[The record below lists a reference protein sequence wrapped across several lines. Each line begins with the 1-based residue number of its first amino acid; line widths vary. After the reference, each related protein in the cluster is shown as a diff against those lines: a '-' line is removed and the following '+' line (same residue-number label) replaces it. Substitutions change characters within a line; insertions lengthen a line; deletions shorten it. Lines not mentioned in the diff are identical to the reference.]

1 MGILKELYDMC
12 RYTGYSGDW
21 SYYYKRYK
29 ALEVQYPRYR
39 RKKSSERHYRHL
51 SLGLSVEGVLSL
63 LGFPETQEEGFY
75 KGGPSSHP
83 WDTRWMYAGG
93 VGEIVVFKNEIV
105 TGFFYGLDDETEV
118 SEGMLK
124 WGKSQ
129 VTTLK
134 KLKLGI
140 SEVEVV
146 GLVGGPDRI
155 DVGTPDPNDSWDVLW
170 RYWDSAKNAVVAFK
184 NKKVV
189 GIYYDLNGKDFKAV
203 GTFEGFRKGKPLW
216 RSLKL
221 GMSEEKV
228 LVSLGLPDCIDDD
241 VWGGD
246 WDNTWR
252 YSSYGVAFKNK
263 KVVGFYYRDS
273 GDTREEGVLKGF

>member
-1 MGILKELYDMC
+1 MYLSDGGVGKGGLKRKGRAMGILKELYDMG
-12 RYTGYSGDW
+12 RYTCYGSNWD
-21 SYYYKRYK
+21 YYYKRYK

-39 RKKSSERHYRHL
+39 RKKSSERGYRRL
-51 SLGLSVEGVLSL
+51 SLGLSVEDVLSL

-75 KGGPSSHP
+75 KDGFSSHP
-83 WDTRWMYAGG
+83 WDTRWMYGG
-93 VGEIVVFKNEIV
+93 VVGAIVVFKNEIV
-105 TGFFYGLDDETEV
+105 TGFSYSLDDETEV

-124 WGKSQ
+124 WGKMQ

-170 RYWDSAKNAVVAFK
+170 RYEDSANNAVVAFK

-189 GIYYDLNGKDFKAV
+189 G
-203 GTFEGFRKGKPLW
+203 FR
-216 RSLKL
+216 
-221 GMSEEKV
+221 
-228 LVSLGLPDCIDDD
+228 
-241 VWGGD
+241 
-246 WDNTWR
+246 
-252 YSSYGVAFKNK
+252 
-263 KVVGFYYRDS
+263 YYRDS
-273 GDTREEGVLKGF
+273 GDAREEGVLKGF